1 MLSQFPKSW
10 PYSLNFQSETPIL
23 YKIGIG
29 DTITFSRL
37 IENNRSNY
45 ETENQWPIEQRASN
59 YKLGIGDT
67 VTLALIKKTKSNEQA
82 VPAGDQQNV
91 VITSQQIDE
100 TINSTAR
107 IGSDGSVLLLE
118 VGRLDADGKSLNEL
132 RSEVRNILIRNG
144 ISPRFQLEI
153 SDFKSKKAY
162 LTINSASKVIVLNDQ
177 RTTIRDILTS
187 AEVGFVPGVITRI
200 RLQRGGKEFFILLRD
215 LYKANKNN
223 IDVQSGD
230 HIFIEDSSA
239 KIKET
244 ASIVDN
250 EGNVFSK
257 VLEK

>member
-1 MLSQFPKSW
+1 MINTFKITFGLIFFGFLLGCSQILQTVNLDVSSKDNSAQEEFNVIEKTLTIKEAKSQKNAIYHRKVLRNGRGDSAQPISEKLALQSEFPKS
-10 PYSLNFQSETPIL
+10 QTPIL

-177 RTTIRDILTS
+177 RTT
-187 AEVGFVPGVITRI
+187 
-200 RLQRGGKEFFILLRD
+200 
-215 LYKANKNN
+215 
-223 IDVQSGD
+223 
-230 HIFIEDSSA
+230 
-239 KIKET
+239 
-244 ASIVDN
+244 
-250 EGNVFSK
+250 
-257 VLEK
+257 